1 LTSTH
6 IKSSLQHLRFWI
18 PFLIGLLVIY
28 KAIFLSFTHD
38 EALSFQIVLGNTQL
52 LNSANHHLLNTWL
65 MQFFALFSLSEW
77 CLRLPAI
84 IGFVLYAFFL
94 AKLIKI
100 VHIYFQ
106 LLFFFP
112 LLYFNT
118 YLLDFFSL
126 ARGYGLS
133 VGLATGALY
142 FLLQTPQQFIRNS
155 MLSMLMASLA
165 TLANLNLIN
174 FYIMVVLI
182 LLVRLFFTSEME
194 NKWKR
199 IFGLILTLY
208 STALLIFLLKRL
220 LMLKEL
226 GELYYGNSSLI
237 DGFNSLIIWSLD
249 FSVLPDALIPT
260 IDFIIL
266 AMFIIAGVLI
276 LVTKQFGSNMAI
288 LFYINFGITLG
299 LCIEHFFFQSL
310 FPQNRTA
317 VYLIPLLVLFAGS
330 VLGELGKFIKA
341 DKKVLVFLALILVTL
356 PVMYQFQRRLSL
368 NSCFEWNYD
377 AFTKQAAIFCSQT
390 QHQVPI
396 KVAHNWV
403 FGPALSYYVTTQ
415 HLPLQ
420 ISKLEEADLKNT
432 QLIIDFCDKQKADS
446 LSWKLLNSFGNEQM
460 CIYNTE

>member
-1 LTSTH
+1 MNSPN
-6 IKSSLQHLRFWI
+6 IKSSLLRLRFWI
-18 PFLIGLLVIY
+18 PFLIGLVVIY

-38 EALSFQIVLGNTQL
+38 EALSFQIITGNTQL

-65 MQFFALFSLSEW
+65 MSFCGLFSYHEW
-77 CLRLPAI
+77 CLRLPSVF
-84 IGFVLYAFFL
+84 GFVLYAFFL
-94 AKLIKI
+94 LKIIKDFSI
-100 VHIYFQ
+100 AFQ
-106 LLFFFP
+106 VLFFIP
-112 LLYFNT
+112 LLLLNT

-133 VGLATGALY
+133 IGLATGALY

-208 STALLIFLLKRL
+208 STALLVFLLKRL

-276 LVTKQFGSNMAI
+276 LVTKQFGSNKAI

-330 VLGELGKFIKA
+330 VLSELGKFIKA

-415 HLPLQ
+415 HLPIQ